1 MSLDAALFTLH
12 FVRRRN
18 EPWIVDIYPSP
29 SASSSSSAPPVPLK
43 DSAEVPSNSS
53 KPTAFSGTIPDV
65 AAQRAL
71 ALESNDFSKQTP
83 SYTRVRA
90 VNHTQYS
97 TVLLDGLINDCL
109 LASISQP
116 HNTVSKKKNIQLYN
130 PDAEVELEKRTKTFQ
145 QAWMFH
151 FGDSTSQH
159 TEEFSW
165 KREGGPSRASSTQSA
180 YVCEVIRK
188 PDPSVLAA
196 QYRPPV
202 AKGKPGTLQLM
213 DYNLD
218 RLDVSDKKGLEV
230 ALVMTLSALL
240 DQEYDDRLAARGERN
255 IYICTTGIPTDL
267 SRQGFSSAWQEAE
280 QRHQGSA
287 ALLPQ
292 PGSNGAAPGL
302 PRNPSD
308 SSDTANGDRIANL
321 EPNEML
327 VSKWDSIDGYVE
339 HAIRLLRS
347 DGQGE
352 SMYLIALL
360 SDTTETTPKLVQVAA
375 AIKAAY
381 YRLPD
386 DAKGTVYGRPADA
399 NQIEDELYQYV
410 QTLDEQPKQPS
421 ALESPSVDPASRRRI
436 IHLNPPSSPPAG
448 SGSHPNSLGSR
459 PSSATPYQPPSKLK
473 IILSKER
480 IGELEPKKVDEPHP
494 TAVQTSAPSMATS
507 GSSNGQDRLGV
518 PTAPALP
525 SRPVSPARPQQQQQP
540 SPQQPTDGQLSS
552 QPDKKGKGKALLSK
566 LGIHH

>member
-1 MSLDAALFTLH
+1 MALDAALFTLH
-12 FVRRRN
+12 FVRRRT

-29 SASSSSSAPPVPLK
+29 TAQGSSPAPPIPSKGTNGASSS
-43 DSAEVPSNSS
+43 SS
-53 KPTAFSGTIPDV
+53 KPTAFTGTIPDV
-65 AAQRAL
+65 TAQRAL

-97 TVLLDGLINDCL
+97 TILLDGLMNDCL

-116 HNTVSKKKNIQLYN
+116 HSNTKKKDIQLYN

-145 QAWMFH
+145 QAWLFH
-151 FGDSTSQH
+151 FGDPSSQY

-165 KREGGPSRASSTQSA
+165 KREGGPSRGSPTQSA

-218 RLDVSDKKGLEV
+218 RLDVQDKKGLEV

-240 DQEYDDRLAARGERN
+240 DQEYDERLATKGERN

-280 QRHQGSA
+280 QRHQANTAVLQQS
-287 ALLPQ
+287 
-292 PGSNGAAPGL
+292 SRNREAPGL

-308 SSDTANGDRIANL
+308 SSDVANVDRIASL

-327 VSKWDSIDGYVE
+327 VSKWGSIDEYVQ

-347 DGQGE
+347 DGQGQ

-360 SDTTETTPKLVQVAA
+360 SDAAETTPKLVQVAA

-386 DAKGTVYGRPADA
+386 DAKGTVYGLSTDA
-399 NQIEDELYQYV
+399 SAIEDELYQYV
-410 QTLDEQPKQPS
+410 QTLDEEPKQHS
-421 ALESPSVDPASRRRI
+421 APESPSADPQSRRRI
-436 IHLNPPSSPPAG
+436 IRLDPPSPPAG
-448 SGSHPNSLGSR
+448 SGTQAGGSSSR
-459 PSSATPYQPPSKLK
+459 PSSAAPYQPPSKLK
-473 IILSKER
+473 VILSKER
-480 IGELEPKKVDEPHP
+480 IGELEPKKVDDSHP
-494 TAVQTSAPSMATS
+494 SAASKAKPIPPA
-507 GSSNGQDRLGV
+507 SNGQGRLDV
-518 PTAPALP
+518 PALP
-525 SRPVSPARPQQQQQP
+525 SRPVSPARPQPQQAQP
-540 SPQQPTDGQLSS
+540 QEDESQSSPQPE
-552 QPDKKGKGKALLSK
+552 KKGKGKALLSK
-566 LGIHH
+566 LGLHH

>member
-1 MSLDAALFTLH
+1 M
-12 FVRRRN
+12 
-18 EPWIVDIYPSP
+18 
-29 SASSSSSAPPVPLK
+29 
-43 DSAEVPSNSS
+43 
-53 KPTAFSGTIPDV
+53 
-65 AAQRAL
+65 
-71 ALESNDFSKQTP
+71 
-83 SYTRVRA
+83 
-90 VNHTQYS
+90 
-97 TVLLDGLINDCL
+97 
-109 LASISQP
+109 
-116 HNTVSKKKNIQLYN
+116 SKKKDIQLYN

-145 QAWMFH
+145 QAWVFH

-165 KREGGPSRASSTQSA
+165 KREGGPSRGSSTQSA

-218 RLDVSDKKGLEV
+218 RLDISDKKGLEV

-255 IYICTTGIPTDL
+255 IYICNTGIPTDL

-280 QRHQGSA
+280 QRHQAGSTQ
-287 ALLPQ
+287 LPQ
-292 PGSNGAAPGL
+292 PGPNGATPGL
-302 PRNPSD
+302 PRNPSEA
-308 SSDTANGDRIANL
+308 SDIANVDRIASL

-327 VSKWDSIDGYVE
+327 VSKWGSIDEYVE

-347 DGQGE
+347 DGQGQ

-360 SDTTETTPKLVQVAA
+360 SDAVETTPKLVQVAA

-399 NQIEDELYQYV
+399 SRIEDELYQYV
-410 QTLDEQPKQPS
+410 QTLDEEPKQPS
-421 ALESPSVDPASRRRI
+421 APESPSADTSSRRRI
-436 IHLNPPSSPPAG
+436 IHLNPASPPAG
-448 SGSHPNSLGSR
+448 SGSHPASSGSR
-459 PSSATPYQPPSKLK
+459 PFSASPYQPPSKLK

-480 IGELEPKKVDEPHP
+480 IGELEPKKVGDPHP
-494 TAVQTSAPSMATS
+494 VPAPTTTPYTTTPAA
-507 GSSNGQDRLGV
+507 SNGQGRLNV
-518 PTAPALP
+518 SAAPALP
-525 SRPVSPARPQQQQQP
+525 SRPVSPARPQQQQP
-540 SPQQPTDGQLSS
+540 HQQADSQSSS
-552 QPDKKGKGKALLSK
+552 QPDKKGKGKALFSK
-566 LGIHH
+566 LGLHH